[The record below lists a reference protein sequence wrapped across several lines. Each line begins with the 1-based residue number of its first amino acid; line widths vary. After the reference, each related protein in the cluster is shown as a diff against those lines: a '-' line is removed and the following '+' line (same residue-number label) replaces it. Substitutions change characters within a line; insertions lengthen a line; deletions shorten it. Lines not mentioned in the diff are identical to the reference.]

1 MEAALPAQQPL
12 RHHVERMTQLY
23 QLDRVQPRAPALPAH
38 DLCLTVA
45 RQFGKLAA
53 IHVGLGHRTRQALA
67 DPLLL
72 GSEILFRHRRASRCP
87 TVAYTKML
95 GDGRL
100 SRATGCA
107 HGMRQRRCSGRCRM
121 MRSGSSPEE
130 RTRKTR
136 LPPEKHS
143 RPNALWRLGSAA
155 FKPTRHPITATSA
168 LLQ

>member
-72 GSEILFRHRRASRCP
+72 GSVLEASPRLPLSDCSLHQNVRRRQTFP
-87 TVAYTKML
+87 
-95 GDGRL
+95 
-100 SRATGCA
+100 
-107 HGMRQRRCSGRCRM
+107 RQR
-121 MRSGSSPEE
+121 MRPWDEAKALE
-130 RTRKTR
+130 RP
-136 LPPEKHS
+136 LPDD
-143 RPNALWRLGSAA
+143 ALKIVMRGADKEDEAA
-155 FKPTRHPITATSA
+155 A
-168 LLQ
+168 

>member
-53 IHVGLGHRTRQALA
+53 IHVRLGHRTRQALA

-72 GSEILFRHRRASRCP
+72 GSVILLRHRRASLCP
-87 TVAYTKML
+87 TVAYTKMS
-95 GDGRL
+95 GTADFPAPKDARRGRKP
-100 SRATGCA
+100 
-107 HGMRQRRCSGRCRM
+107 RRCSGRC
-121 MRSGSSPEE
+121 PT
-130 RTRKTR
+130 TR
-136 LPPEKHS
+136 
-143 RPNALWRLGSAA
+143 
-155 FKPTRHPITATSA
+155 
-168 LLQ
+168 